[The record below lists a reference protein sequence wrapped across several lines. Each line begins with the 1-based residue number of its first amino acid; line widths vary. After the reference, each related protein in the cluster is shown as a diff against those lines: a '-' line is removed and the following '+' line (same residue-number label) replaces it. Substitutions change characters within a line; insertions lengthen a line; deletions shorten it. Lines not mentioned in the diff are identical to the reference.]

1 MKPIEALVEQSYY
14 VRVAIIGLITAGL
27 GALLMLLSQRSW
39 AKTFDGM
46 GVTRRDER
54 QFQWSD
60 LKNIRYVH
68 VRGVLNHVELIFY
81 NGKAMIFPLMLKN
94 GGEVMSFISRLP
106 GAKPASQH

>member
-1 MKPIEALVEQSYY
+1 MKPIEAHVEQSYY

-27 GALLMLLSQRSW
+27 SAPLMMLSQRSW

-46 GVTRRDER
+46 GVTRRDAR
-54 QFQWSD
+54 QFQWPD

-68 VRGVLNHVELIFY
+68 VRGALNHIELVF
-81 NGKAMIFPLMLKN
+81 NDGKAMIFPLMLKN

-106 GAKPASQH
+106 SGKPASQY